1 MGCRTVAYTSIG
13 EGFCFCDRMH
23 SQALHSDL
31 LRPLRLRSNRLL
43 FQAIERNSNS
53 KRLSKACPAHA
64 AKRGKGDSGSGGR
77 STGPLYITVEKDGSD
92 LWRLDPV
99 IEMLRQGA
107 VSIRIS
113 TLA

>member
-1 MGCRTVAYTSIG
+1 
-13 EGFCFCDRMH
+13 MH
-23 SQALHSDL
+23 SQALQSDL
-31 LRPLRLRSNRLL
+31 LRPSRLKSNRLL
-43 FQAIERNSNS
+43 FQSIERISSS
-53 KRLSKACPAHA
+53 KRLSKACPVHA

-77 STGPLYITVEKDGSD
+77 SSGPLYVTVEKDGSD

-107 VSIRIS
+107 VSISIT